1 MNILLYNSENQH
13 HKNKNAIEKYKN
25 IKFTKSN
32 DLSNIKDYDCVMS
45 IYTPN

>member
-25 IKFTKSN
+25 IKILNLQS
-32 DLSNIKDYDCVMS
+32 LM
-45 IYTPN
+45 IYQI